1 MTCHSEEMTPATFH
15 VHPEMPPSWH
25 PVHNHNKKRRHKCLE
40 TKRLIHCPTTEVSL
54 IFPRHI
60 VIAQPPSR
68 LIPSVTHSSYRFASS
83 IWGTSPGLPGIQHD
97 TYAAGMPLAVFSSSC
112 GGENSSHIIMGCE
125 SAELSD
131 PEIREQLEAS
141 GLVLGFSEDRSLVV
155 AVRGPSARAWQS
167 TLPNPDRP
175 TPNQLHQGE
184 NRAAKVTVLRDR
196 TSAAFVAE
204 AGGRLTVWWC
214 IYDVTFGYRKDG
226 DEPLTRSGLNK
237 VRVWVYHVNNLAARR
252 KPDIV
257 RGHLA
262 AMAID
267 ICQLQVD
274 IVANP
279 QKHGSW
285 LVYHMSTFFS
295 TTSMM
300 T

>member
-1 MTCHSEEMTPATFH
+1 MNRVASADDESFKFLTYQ
-15 VHPEMPPSWH
+15 
-25 PVHNHNKKRRHKCLE
+25 L
-40 TKRLIHCPTTEVSL
+40 PT
-54 IFPRHI
+54 
-60 VIAQPPSR
+60 
-68 LIPSVTHSSYRFASS
+68 
-83 IWGTSPGLPGIQHD
+83 
-97 TYAAGMPLAVFSSSC
+97 
-112 GGENSSHIIMGCE
+112 
-125 SAELSD
+125 AELSD

-237 VRVWVYHVNNLAARR
+237 VRACVYHVNNLAARR

-274 IVANP
+274 IVAGATNP
-279 QKHGSW
+279 QKQGAW
-285 LVYHMSTFFS
+285 LVYHMSTFFP
-295 TTSMM
+295 TTPMR